1 LGRFFKS
8 EPPRLSSGDADNT
21 ENNMKHLS
29 NFPALR
35 LFTRRCLR
43 GCVLLIS
50 LLGIA
55 DVAMAEDESFPI
67 AQAFTGMQ
75 NFANAMTGNIET
87 ALGTAQVS
95 YVANVL
101 FTTLALSFFIWKFVG
116 FAMRGFDVMDILEV
130 MLTIMFV
137 YVLQSGYQTIFPAIY
152 SAGRYIGDAIGNGI
166 LKAPPGGSLAE
177 AMMGMFARSNF
188 TPQCGNPLDFLGP
201 CLPTLI
207 AAILA
212 TVSVLLL
219 GAIAVLVELW
229 TIWGF
234 AIAYAIGWVTIP
246 FLMYE
251 RLSFLFEGWLKFFF
265 GVTVYA
271 IVAKANLALVF
282 LGIEM
287 VLGLTPGVNSA
298 APNVPIVGMVSVL
311 GLLVFVAVGIFS
323 LTATGSFASSI
334 VMGAGGGGVGGAV
347 QSMART
353 AASAA
358 SGGAGALAGA
368 VRR

>member
-1 LGRFFKS
+1 
-8 EPPRLSSGDADNT
+8 
-21 ENNMKHLS
+21 MKHLS
-29 NFPALR
+29 NFQALR
-35 LFTRRCLR
+35 LFARRWMR
-43 GCVLLIS
+43 GCVLSIS

-55 DVAMAEDESFPI
+55 DVAMAEGDSFPI
-67 AQAFTGMQ
+67 ADAFTAMQ
-75 NFANAMTGNIET
+75 SFATSMTGNIET
-87 ALGTAQVS
+87 ALGSAQVS

-116 FAMRGFDVMDILEV
+116 FALRGFDVMDILEV

-152 SAGRYIGDAIGNGI
+152 SAGRYIGDAIATGI
-166 LKAPPGGSLAE
+166 LKSPPGGSVAE
-177 AMMGMFARSNF
+177 AMMGMFARANF
-188 TPQCGNPLDFLGP
+188 EPKCGNPIE
-201 CLPTLI
+201 CLSSGFPTLI
-207 AAILA
+207 AALLA
-212 TVSVLLL
+212 SVAVILL
-219 GAIAVLVELW
+219 GAIAILVELW

-287 VLGLTPGVNSA
+287 VLGMTPSVSGV
-298 APNVPIVGMVSVL
+298 APNVSVAGMASVL

-323 LTATGSFASSI
+323 LTATGSFASAI

-358 SGGAGALAGA
+358 SGGAGALVGA
-368 VRR
+368 KRR